1 MSDLERW
8 QALKDGDKRALE
20 HIYRDHAA
28 VLLKYGRKFMPDAQ
42 LVEDCIQDLFI
53 ELWDA
58 RQRISATDSIRKYL
72 FVSLRRKIVKTLD
85 RQVKKIASE
94 EPEERH
100 FQADFGIDQL
110 LIQNE
115 MDAERESKL
124 KVAMAA
130 LSERQRE
137 VLYLKYFADMDYNQI
152 GEIMELNYQSARNLS
167 HRALESLRQ
176 ILLAIFI
183 AWLCNFFGLI

>member
-8 QALKDGDKRALE
+8 QALKDGDKGALE

-176 ILLAIFI
+176 ILLVIFI
-183 AWLCNFFGLI
+183 VWLCNFFGLI

>member
-1 MSDLERW
+1 
-8 QALKDGDKRALE
+8 
-20 HIYRDHAA
+20 
-28 VLLKYGRKFMPDAQ
+28 MPDAQ

-110 LIQNE
+110 IIQGE
-115 MDAERESKL
+115 LDAERDSKL

-176 ILLAIFI
+176 ILLVVFI
-183 AWLCNFFGLI
+183 VWLCNFFGLI

>member
-20 HIYRDHAA
+20 YIYRDHVA
-28 VLLKYGRKFMPDAQ
+28 VLLKYGRKFIPDAQ

-85 RQVKKIASE
+85 RQVKKIATE

-110 LIQNE
+110 IIQGE
-115 MDAERESKL
+115 MDAERDSKL
-124 KVAMAA
+124 KAAMTA

-137 VLYLKYFADMDYNQI
+137 VLYLKYFAEMDYNQI

-176 ILLAIFI
+176 ILLVIFI
-183 AWLCNFFGLI
+183 LWLCNFFGLF

>member
-20 HIYRDHAA
+20 QIYREHAA
-28 VLLKYGRKFMPDAQ
+28 VLFKYGRKFIPDTQ
-42 LVEDCIQDLFI
+42 LVEDCIQDLFV
-53 ELWDA
+53 ELWEA

-72 FVSLRRKIVKTLD
+72 FVSLRRKIVKTLE
-85 RQVKKIASE
+85 RHIKKIASA

-110 LIQNE
+110 LIQGE
-115 MDAERESKL
+115 MDAERERKL
-124 KVAMAA
+124 KIAMAA

-176 ILLAIFI
+176 ILLIV
-183 AWLCNFFGLI
+183 LIMLWCWWKS

>member
-8 QALKDGDKRALE
+8 QALKDGDKGALE

-28 VLLKYGRKFMPDAQ
+28 VLFKYGRKFMPDAQ

-110 LIQNE
+110 IIQGE
-115 MDAERESKL
+115 LDAERDSKL

-176 ILLAIFI
+176 ILLVVFI
-183 AWLCNFFGLI
+183 VWLCNFFGLI

>member
-8 QALKDGDKRALE
+8 QALKEGDKAALE
-20 HIYRDHAA
+20 FIYRDHAA

-110 LIQNE
+110 LIQGE
-115 MDAERESKL
+115 MDAEREAKL
-124 KVAMAA
+124 KIAMAA

-137 VLYLKYFADMDYNQI
+137 VLYLKYFADMDYAQI

-167 HRALESLRQ
+167 HRALEALRQ
-176 ILLAIFI
+176 ILLIAFI
-183 AWLCNFFGLI
+183 VWLCNFFGLL

>member
-8 QALKDGDKRALE
+8 QALKEGDKAALE
-20 HIYRDHAA
+20 YIYRDHAV

-85 RQVKKIASE
+85 RKVKKIASE

-110 LIQNE
+110 LIQGE
-115 MDAERESKL
+115 MDAERDAKL
-124 KVAMAA
+124 KGAMAA

-137 VLYLKYFADMDYNQI
+137 VLYLKYFADMDYVQI

-167 HRALESLRQ
+167 HRALEALRQ
-176 ILLAIFI
+176 ILLLVFI
-183 AWLCNFFGLI
+183 VWLCNFFRTL

>member
-20 HIYRDHAA
+20 QIYRDHAA
-28 VLLKYGRKFMPDAQ
+28 VLFKYGRKFIPDAQ

-58 RQRISATDSIRKYL
+58 RQRVSATDSIRKYL

-100 FQADFGIDQL
+100 FQADFGIDQII
-110 LIQNE
+110 IQGE

-124 KVAMAA
+124 KNALAE

-137 VLYLKYFADMDYNQI
+137 VLYLKYFADMDYTQI

-167 HRALESLRQ
+167 HRALESLRH
-176 ILLAIFI
+176 LL
-183 AWLCNFFGLI
+183 LGLLLLWWCMLRLKS